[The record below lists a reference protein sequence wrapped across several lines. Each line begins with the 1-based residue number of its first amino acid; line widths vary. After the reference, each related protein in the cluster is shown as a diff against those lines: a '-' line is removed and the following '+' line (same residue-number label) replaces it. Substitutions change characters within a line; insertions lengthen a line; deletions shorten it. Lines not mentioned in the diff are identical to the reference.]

1 MTLTRQ
7 ESTNFTAEP
16 PVCSTARRRVWRLH
30 AQGARA
36 EQIRKLRPLLGLEK
50 SMNPAEGCRD
60 RRLDTLHAL
69 DALCRGG
76 LRLCL
81 IERIGRDDIGQ
92 RCSRSS
98 MVDRGL
104 RSLGFQFA

>member
-1 MTLTRQ
+1 
-7 ESTNFTAEP
+7 
-16 PVCSTARRRVWRLH
+16 
-30 AQGARA
+30 
-36 EQIRKLRPLLGLEK
+36 
-50 SMNPAEGCRD
+50 MNPAEGCRD

-92 RCSRSS
+92 R
-98 MVDRGL
+98 
-104 RSLGFQFA
+104 